1 MSVQEVYIN
10 VPVVRDMAK
19 SFGRISV
26 LLQGISK
33 TLEGLIITLKIAAFI
48 GRISVQNEIQYF
60 ESLRPYIEKLS
71 QKSAELDSDLNASVD
86 AYERGDEIGAT
97 RFY

>member
-19 SFGRISV
+19 NFGNIGI
-26 LLQGISK
+26 LLQGVSK
-33 TLEGLIITLKIAAFI
+33 NMEAWILTLKIAAFI
-48 GRISVQNEIQYF
+48 GQVSVQNEVQYF
-60 ESLRPYIEKLS
+60 ESLRPDIDQLS
-71 QKSAELDSDLNASVD
+71 QKCAELDSDLNASID
-86 AYERGDEIGAT
+86 AYERGDQLGAT